1 MKSNNIKYRTL
12 YSLETEPQAVVSCAV
27 MLRTEPGSSERAE
40 SRAFST
46 AEPSLQYKPI

>member
-27 MLRTEPGSSERAE
+27 MLRTEPGSLKEQRAE
-40 SRAFST
+40 SA
-46 AEPSLQYKPI
+46 LNC